1 MRRYHR
7 QFLLL
12 FPFLFGGCT
21 SALATQ
27 VHHNKPHHASHRQKS
42 RAKTKSTS
50 KALRPSPRAR
60 VIHTLLA
67 QLGKPY
73 HWGGDSPHT
82 GFDCSGLVYYT
93 WHKNFNIKLPRTAHG
108 MYTMARAHPVSFHQL
123 APGDMLFFAIRGEK
137 VDHVGVYL
145 GDGHFIEAPHTGQ
158 NVKIVALDNAF
169 YRQHYRG
176 ARRLLTSAS

>member
-1 MRRYHR
+1 MRPSHR

-12 FPFLFGGCT
+12 LPLLLGHYA
-21 SALATQ
+21 SASGSPI
-27 VHHNKPHHASHRQKS
+27 HPGKPHSTQHTP
-42 RAKTKSTS
+42 KTRTRTKKTST
-50 KALRPSPRAR
+50 LLPSPRAR

-73 HWGGDSPHT
+73 LWGGDSPLT

-108 MYTMARAHPVSFHQL
+108 MFTMPQAHPVPFHQL
-123 APGDMLFFAIRGEK
+123 EPGDMVFFAMHGET
-137 VDHVGVYL
+137 VDHMGVYL

-158 NVKIVALDNAF
+158 NVKIATLDGAL

-176 ARRLLTSAS
+176 ARRLLTSVS